1 MQMENIREQR
11 YTILLLNK
19 IYFKAKTVTRDK
31 EAQAYSQP
39 HSSVSVEDLS
49 EIIYMNKGKDSS
61 RMLRMQPQSI
71 QLSSSEYEEYLMEI
85 LLSVIL
91 QPWES

>member
-1 MQMENIREQR
+1 
-11 YTILLLNK
+11 
-19 IYFKAKTVTRDK
+19 
-31 EAQAYSQP
+31 
-39 HSSVSVEDLS
+39 
-49 EIIYMNKGKDSS
+49 MNKGKDSS